1 MENFQFGSQHIQI
14 LFNKF
19 GEFKEALLNDS
30 PHEINTVQASRWM
43 NSPVGIVKVNFD
55 VAIKNGL
62 AVVAMVARNHC
73 REVRGMYGFR
83 T

>member
-55 VAIKNGL
+55 VAIYQEWFGCCCDGRKKSL
-62 AVVAMVARNHC
+62 S
-73 REVRGMYGFR
+73 
-83 T
+83 